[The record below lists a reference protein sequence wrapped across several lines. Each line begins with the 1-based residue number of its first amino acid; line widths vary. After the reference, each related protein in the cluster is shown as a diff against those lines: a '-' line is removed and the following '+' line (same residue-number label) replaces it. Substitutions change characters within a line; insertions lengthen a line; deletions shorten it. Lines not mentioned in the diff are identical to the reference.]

1 MLLILSLCLLL
12 LLLLLGL
19 IFVMRFEHGWR
30 SLDLLVSLEEVEGGE
45 SGHYNATYQPK
56 IHWVLGQ
63 HLHYV
68 AHSSK
73 DITIK
78 Y

>member
-1 MLLILSLCLLL
+1 MLLILGLCLLL

-19 IFVMRFEHGWR
+19 IFVMGLEHGWG

-45 SGHYNATYQPK
+45 SGYHYAAYQPK